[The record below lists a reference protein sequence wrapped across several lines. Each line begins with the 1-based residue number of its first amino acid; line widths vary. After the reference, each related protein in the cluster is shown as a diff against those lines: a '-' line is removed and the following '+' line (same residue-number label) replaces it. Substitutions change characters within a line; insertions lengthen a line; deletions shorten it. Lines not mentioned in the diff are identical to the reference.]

1 LFISEMVFI
10 IIIFC
15 SIVESIYILNID
27 TNARWI
33 QNGVTVAGGNG
44 EGNGLNQL
52 SRPVGM
58 YIDDDQTIY
67 IADKLNHRILE
78 WKSDAKSGRVV
89 AGGNGQGN
97 RNDQFS
103 DPVDVVLHEE
113 TNSFIICDKGN
124 RRVVQWSRQNGAS
137 GQIIISDIDC
147 SRLTMDRDS
156 YLYVSDIKKHEV
168 KRWRI
173 GDNTGTVVAGGN
185 GQGNRLNQLD
195 NPTYVFVDEDQS
207 VYVSD
212 WENDRVMKWKKGSRE
227 GTVVAGG
234 QGKGDG
240 LSQLSGPQ
248 GVIVDQLGT
257 VYVADCQN
265 NRVMR
270 WYNGAT
276 EGTIV
281 VGGNGQVKRPNQLH
295 KPQGIS
301 FDRYGNLYVVD
312 QGNHRVQKFNIDSN

>member
-1 LFISEMVFI
+1 M
-10 IIIFC
+10 
-15 SIVESIYILNID
+15 
-27 TNARWI
+27 
-33 QNGVTVAGGNG
+33 
-44 EGNGLNQL
+44 
-52 SRPVGM
+52 GM

-67 IADKLNHRILE
+67 IADKGNHRILE
-78 WKSDAKSGRVV
+78 WKSDAKSGRIV

-103 DPVDVVLHEE
+103 DPVGVVLHKE
-113 TNSFIICDKGN
+113 TNSLIIADYGN

-147 SRLTMDRDS
+147 ISLTIDRGG
-156 YLYVSDIKKHEV
+156 YLYVSDGKKHEV
-168 KRWRI
+168 KRWRM

-185 GQGNRLNQLD
+185 GQGYCLNQLND
-195 NPTYVFVDEDQS
+195 PGYIFVDEDQS

-212 WENDRVMKWKKGSRE
+212 WVNDRVMKWKKGSSE

-248 GVIVDQLGT
+248 GVIVDQLDT
-257 VYVADCQN
+257 VYVADFYN
-265 NRVMR
+265 NRIMR

-281 VGGNGQVKRPNQLH
+281 VGGNGKGYRLNQFH
-295 KPQGIS
+295 TPQGIS
-301 FDRYGNLYVVD
+301 FDRHGNLYVVD
-312 QGNHRVQKFNIDSN
+312 QGNHRVQKFNIGSN